1 MPAARI
7 TLRAGE
13 RDQAVDIVDT
23 SDGPVVRIEGEAFR
37 VTAKGHRICVEG
49 APGGI
54 AWAVTAGDIR
64 WVYYDGCVYE
74 LEQQR
79 DGRRRGTR
87 HQGSL
92 SAPMPA
98 TVRQIRV
105 GVGDAV
111 VRGETLIVLEAMKME
126 LPVRANAN
134 GIVAAVR
141 CAEGELVQPGLP
153 LIELT
158 ETPGA

>member
-1 MPAARI
+1 MA
-7 TLRAGE
+7 TGE
-13 RDQAVDIVDT
+13 
-23 SDGPVVRIEGEAFR
+23 P
-37 VTAKGHRICVEG
+37 
-49 APGGI
+49 
-54 AWAVTAGDIR
+54 
-64 WVYYDGCVYE
+64 
-74 LEQQR
+74 
-79 DGRRRGTR
+79 
-87 HQGSL
+87 L

-111 VRGETLIVLEAMKME
+111 RRGDTLIVLEAMKME
-126 LPVRANAN
+126 LPVRANAD

-158 ETPGA
+158 ETSGA